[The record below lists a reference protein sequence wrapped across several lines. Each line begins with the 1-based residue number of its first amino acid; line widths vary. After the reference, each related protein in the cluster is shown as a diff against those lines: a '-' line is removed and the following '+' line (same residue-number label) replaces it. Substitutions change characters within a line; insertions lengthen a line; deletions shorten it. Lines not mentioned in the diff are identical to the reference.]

1 MKLKVQGKQLDIGD
15 ALRTHVHDKLE
26 TINNKYFGR
35 AVDADVI
42 LAPEGGSAYKTQIT
56 MHVSKGIQA
65 VGTAIEHDP
74 YVSFDQAAEKVAKQL
89 RRYKKRLRDHHDRVG
104 GASPIAA
111 IEARDTILSGAQ
123 AEAAVEDAE
132 DQGED
137 PVVVAEMKTHIETLS
152 VHDAVMRLDLAEAPV
167 LLFHNA
173 KDKKLNVVYR
183 RPDGNIGW
191 VEPLENGE

>member
-74 YVSFDQAAEKVAKQL
+74 YASFDQAAEKVAKQL
-89 RRYKKRLRDHHDRVG
+89 RRYKKRLRDHHDRVD

-111 IEARDTILSGAQ
+111 IEARDTILSASQ
-123 AEAAVEDAE
+123 VEEAVEDAE

-173 KDKKLNVVYR
+173 KNKKLNVVYR

-191 VEPLENGE
+191 VEPLENGK